1 MYLYQNNQQ
10 YPTQQRL
17 STLPAGAIAT
27 MGLVGAMLGGVVTAA
42 RDMRDVRA
50 GTMERGEMVG
60 DVVKESLGT
69 GLATAVGTAAGGMV
83 FRNGALALATMAVVG
98 IGTKYLYDGVVSA
111 AREAKKTSEA
121 PVKAT
126 NKKA

>member
-10 YPTQQRL
+10 YPTPQRL
-17 STLPAGAIAT
+17 TTLPAGAIAT
-27 MGLVGAMLGGVVTAA
+27 MGLVGALLGGVVTAA

-98 IGTKYLYDGVVSA
+98 IGAKYLYDGVVSA
-111 AREAKKTSEA
+111 ARNEKKTAEA

>member
-10 YPTQQRL
+10 YPAQQRL
-17 STLPAGAIAT
+17 TTLPAGAIAT
-27 MGLVGAMLGGVVTAA
+27 MGLVGALLGGVVTAA

-69 GLATAVGTAAGGMV
+69 GLATAVGTAAGGTV

-111 AREAKKTSEA
+111 AREAKKTVDA

-126 NKKA
+126 NKKS

>member
-1 MYLYQNNQQ
+1 
-10 YPTQQRL
+10 
-17 STLPAGAIAT
+17 
-27 MGLVGAMLGGVVTAA
+27 MGLVGALLGGVVTAA

-50 GTMERGEMVG
+50 GTWSAARCSATWSRSPGHGPGHGRGYG
-60 DVVKESLGT
+60 RRRH
-69 GLATAVGTAAGGMV
+69 GLPQWRPGPGHHG
-83 FRNGALALATMAVVG
+83 VVG

-111 AREAKKTSEA
+111 AREAKKTVDA